1 MGEQRKRLLV
11 TGASGFLGSRI
22 VAFYRRQVG
31 LPTDENG
38 AENAPFI
45 GSEEIAS
52 CKAHY
57 RDRYD
62 VYAPSHKEMEITD
75 RESVEQAFCRFRP
88 DYVAHC
94 AAVSD
99 VEACEKEPERS
110 RKINVDGSRNI
121 AEASARY
128 HAKCLI
134 ASSDQVYFGSHKK
147 EPHREDEALYPQ
159 NVYGREKLRAEEE
172 CLDVNPECVLLRLSW
187 MYDVRTVREKEH
199 GDFFRTLA
207 LKRKALE
214 PLKYPV
220 YDRRGIT
227 DVNEVVGNLEK
238 AFVLRG
244 GVYNFSSPNDRN
256 TYETVRALF
265 EALEW
270 DTVGLVKNEESF
282 AGEPRNISMD
292 LGKIQEQGIFF
303 RPTLRALIENCR
315 LYV

>member
-22 VAFYRRQVG
+22 VAFYRRQVR

-99 VEACEKEPERS
+99 VEACEKEP
-110 RKINVDGSRNI
+110 
-121 AEASARY
+121 EASARY

>member
-22 VAFYRRQVG
+22 VLFYGKQVQ
-31 LPTDENG
+31 
-38 AENAPFI
+38 
-45 GSEEIAS
+45 
-52 CKAHY
+52 Y
-57 RDRYD
+57 RYD
-62 VYAPSHKEMEITD
+62 VYAPSHKEMEITE

-88 DYVAHC
+88 DYVIHC

-99 VEACEKEPERS
+99 VRACEKEPERS
-110 RKINVDGSRNI
+110 WKINVDGSRNI

-134 ASSDQVYFGSHKK
+134 AGSDQVYFGSRKK
-147 EPHREDEALYPQ
+147 EPHREDETLYPQ
-159 NVYGREKLRAEEE
+159 NVYGREKLGAEEE
-172 CLDVNPECVLLRLSW
+172 CLDVNPKCVLLRLSW

-207 LKRKALE
+207 LKRKVLE
-214 PLKYPV
+214 PLEYPV

-238 AFVLRG
+238 AFMLKG
-244 GVYNFSSPNDRN
+244 GVYNFGSPNDRN

-270 DTVGLVKNEESF
+270 DTARLIKNEESF
-282 AGEPRNISMD
+282 AGEPRNLCMD
-292 LGKIQEQGIFF
+292 LSKIQEHGIFF
-303 RPTLRALIENCR
+303 RPTVRALTENCR
-315 LYV
+315 HYCIDREKERRFS